1 MIDGML
7 GGCLHRL
14 GGSVQPVAVEKKGN
28 NGMMG
33 IGKFILFTISKLISI
48 ELGFDSRLSSLLD

>member
-14 GGSVQPVAVEKKGN
+14 GGNVRVAGREKKGN

-33 IGKFILFTISKLISI
+33 IGSFCI
-48 ELGFDSRLSSLLD
+48 E

>member
-1 MIDGML
+1 MYDEDEIRMIDGML

-14 GGSVQPVAVEKKGN
+14 GGNVRVAGREKKGN

-33 IGKFILFTISKLISI
+33 IGSFCI
-48 ELGFDSRLSSLLD
+48 E